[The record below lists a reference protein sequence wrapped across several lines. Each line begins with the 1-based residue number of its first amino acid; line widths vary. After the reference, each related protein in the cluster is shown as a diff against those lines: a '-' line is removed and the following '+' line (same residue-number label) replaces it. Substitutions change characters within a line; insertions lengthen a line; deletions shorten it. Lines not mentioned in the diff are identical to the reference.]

1 MSAGEDRRLAQLIR
15 RLDMMLV
22 RGELLGTSDTGGIQ
36 TMQVGLLEGEV
47 TDGVERFQTYG
58 ISAVPPPGGD
68 VLVGCVQGNRDQ
80 PMVIAVNDRGSRPRG
95 LSSGEVCLYNDQ
107 DCYVRLTR
115 EGDVIITGARHVLI
129 EGAEDVA
136 ITAGENLTISAGQSI
151 TIGAGQS
158 ITIGAGQSIALNAP
172 QVTVNGV
179 PIP

>member
-22 RGELLGTSDTGGIQ
+22 RGVLLGTSDAAGIQ

-80 PMVIAVNDRGSRPRG
+80 PMVLAVNDRGSRPRG
-95 LSSGEVCLYNDQ
+95 LNLGETCLYNDQ
-107 DCYVRLTR
+107 DCFVRLTSD
-115 EGDVIITGARHVLI
+115 GDVIITGARHVSI
-129 EGAEDVA
+129 EAAETVTINAQQDV
-136 ITAGENLTISAGQSI
+136 SI
-151 TIGAGQS
+151 TS
-158 ITIGAGQSIALNAP
+158 PTRVVVNA
-172 QVTVNGV
+172 QELRVEGDVNVTGTVTDGV
-179 PIP
+179 P